1 MFWERFIFSNLNAK
15 KLAPEVNTFIKD
27 HGSNFSLDNLL
38 LSVLYLHIVPQ
49 LAKGRKLEGWT
60 TGWTYDDFEESKKVG
75 GRSVSPVTTS
85 SPFLARESL
94 LIGDSAKQL
103 DIKTPYQRGVLNTQH
118 RSESSQ
124 SDISRGSPVLT
135 PTSQSSSRLAG
146 HIDRVGL
153 QTANYLDFS
162 LKNKQEVLSSSQ
174 TWSSQMVR

>member
-1 MFWERFIFSNLNAK
+1 MDEVSNLNGK
-15 KLAPEVNTFIKD
+15 RIRKNPERFM
-27 HGSNFSLDNLL
+27 SNNCTAE
-38 LSVLYLHIVPQ
+38 Q
-49 LAKGRKLEGWT
+49 LAEHMMIL
-60 TGWTYDDFEESKKVG
+60 KKV
-75 GRSVSPVTTS
+75 RRLVVAVSVSPVTTS

-135 PTSQSSSRLAG
+135 PTSQSSSRPAG